1 MTGIITS
8 NKMTKA
14 VVVTVF
20 RKKIHSKYKKAFKV
34 KKKYTCACLNS
45 AVFSIGQTVEIKS
58 CAPVSKTISFRIVES
73 EVSEQSQEVV

>member
-34 KKKYTCACLNS
+34 KKKYACSCLDS
-45 AVFSIGQTVEIKS
+45 SVFTIGQSVEIQS
-58 CAPVSKTISFRIVES
+58 CRPVSKTISFKIVENA
-73 EVSEQSQEVV
+73 ENKVEEVV

>member
-34 KKKYTCACLNS
+34 KKKYTCACLDS
-45 AVFSIGQTVEIKS
+45 AIFTIGQTVEIKS
-58 CAPVSKTISFRIVES
+58 CSPVSKTISFRIIES

>member
-1 MTGIITS
+1 MTGVITS

-34 KKKYTCACLNS
+34 KKKYTCACLDS
-45 AVFSIGQTVEIKS
+45 AAFTVGQTVEIQS
-58 CAPVSKTISFRIVES
+58 CAPVSKTISFRVIENPNSENKVE
-73 EVSEQSQEVV
+73 E